1 MTSHKKKNTIIIYTT
16 PHYMA
21 LFDLGRLKTK
31 IVTLPLQEMVKQFM
45 ENGLENDICIMPF
58 VSQYKNLLSTF
69 RSKHLTGPVI
79 FLSDEPVDASILYD
93 VHKLGALLMDIRNQK
108 QDFFRLFIL
117 FLLKNQQAISHVIEE
132 KKSAT
137 ESEKFTETLHQTY
150 YQKPLIK
157 DAAPAP
163 EKEPAPLSKEKDIR
177 AVLAEAL
184 EQPEV
189 LPFDMLYDEKALY
202 DSNFSFNFDVV
213 IQKEKRQVSFSCMA
227 KLHSIQVI
235 SPSTQ
240 KRVVYFHQFHPDFS
254 IKLLRRRIMQVTRE
268 DIAKALTLKG
278 ASSHQAQS
286 IECIFSLDN
295 LNRTCFMLPSAKK
308 DDDKIGFIPIS
319 DAFIQSRQ
327 YFRIEPSVENP
338 ISAMVASIFS
348 PSREVKLVDISERGI
363 SFFSE
368 FLFKKNS
375 EISVFLTWEH
385 TKIVCQGITRFSV
398 GDEKTGK
405 NKIGV
410 ELYLHQDEC
419 ARLRK
424 YVFNCQI
431 DIMNALREDYT

>member
-1 MTSHKKKNTIIIYTT
+1 MTSQKKKDTITIYTT

-21 LFDLGRLKTK
+21 LFDLGRLKTR
-31 IVTLPLQEMVKQFM
+31 IVSLALQEMVKQFM

-69 RSKHLTGPVI
+69 RSKNLTGPVI
-79 FLSDEPVDASILYD
+79 FLSEEPVDASIMYD
-93 VHKLGALLMDIRNQK
+93 VHKLGAMLMDIRNQK
-108 QDFFRLFIL
+108 KDFFRLFIL
-117 FLLKNQQAISHVIEE
+117 FLFKNQNVI
-132 KKSAT
+132 KLSVDKIVSVS

-150 YQKPLIK
+150 YQKPLV
-157 DAAPAP
+157 
-163 EKEPAPLSKEKDIR
+163 KEALSEEESLSKEKDIR

-189 LPFDMLYDEKALY
+189 MPFDILYDEKALY
-202 DSNFSFNFDVV
+202 DSNFSFNFDVA

-235 SPSTQ
+235 SPLTK
-240 KRVVYFHQFHPDFS
+240 KRMVYFHQFHPDFS
-254 IKLLRRRIMQVTRE
+254 IKLLRKKTMQVTRE
-268 DIAKALTLKG
+268 DIAKALISKG
-278 ASSHQAQS
+278 SSSHQVQS
-286 IECIFSLDN
+286 VECIFSLDN
-295 LNRTCFMLPSAKK
+295 LNRTCFMLPSARK

-338 ISAMVASIFS
+338 ISALVASIFS
-348 PSREVKLVDISERGI
+348 PSREVRIIDISERGI
-363 SFFSE
+363 SFISE

-385 TKIVCQGITRFSV
+385 TRIVCQGITRFSV

-419 ARLRK
+419 AKLRK

-431 DIMNALREDYT
+431 DIMNALRQDYT